1 METYLVTI
9 GFFAMLMLMMA
20 VGVIFSN
27 KPLKGSCG
35 GVGTE
40 CACLE
45 AGTPDACK
53 TNLEGEGEGSDP
65 SAPLKASEGEDGVVR
80 YS

>member
-9 GFFAMLMLMMA
+9 GFFAVLMLMMA

-53 TNLEGEGEGSDP
+53 VNLEGEGDAP
-65 SAPLKASEGEDGVVR
+65 STQLKASEGEDGVVR

>member
-9 GFFAMLMLMMA
+9 GFFAVLMLMMA

-53 TNLEGEGEGSDP
+53 TNLEGEDAP
-65 SAPLKASEGEDGVVR
+65 STQLKASEGEDGVVR